1 MAIEVVMPRLGWT
14 METGTVAEWLKK
26 DGDEVRVGEA
36 IFTVDSD
43 KAVQE
48 IEALDSGV
56 LRIPPDAPPVGA
68 SVPVGSVLA
77 YLLAPGE
84 ADTPTPGEA
93 AVPTPGEADTPTPGE
108 AAVPTPGEA
117 AVPTPGEAAV
127 RAPGE
132 AAVRAPTEEERAP
145 GPDPELGLD
154 TPAKPTVDV
163 DDGPASMDAPVT
175 STAVANNGRVPDASG
190 MVGAVASPRA
200 RRVAGELGVDW
211 AAATGTGRTGRIVE
225 RDVRA
230 LAEQPHR
237 AARARVTPLARRLA
251 EEVGVDLAA
260 LETGK
265 PGQRIARVDVEV
277 AARDEG
283 NGRDGREKQAGA
295 AELAL
300 SHGCAP
306 LSHIR
311 RITAQHMAQSA
322 HTTAPVTLMTD
333 ADATELV
340 MVRERIKAAFAG
352 SGLRVPTYNDLLTR
366 LVALVLLQQP
376 WMNCSLEDDAIVQHE
391 GVHMGIAVDTDRGL
405 FVPVIRDAHLKSI
418 QQIATDAARLVD
430 ATRAGRAG
438 ADDLRGGTFT
448 ISNLGM
454 YEIDAFTPL
463 INLPECA
470 ILGVGR
476 IVARPVVVDEEA
488 EEEVAVRKMMAL
500 SLTFD
505 HRVVDGAPAARFLQ
519 HVKRWVEQPYAW
531 LTS

>member
-26 DGDEVRVGEA
+26 DGDAVQAGEV

-48 IEALDSGV
+48 VEALDSGI
-56 LRIPPDAPPVGA
+56 LRIPPDAPPVGSA
-68 SVPVGSVLA
+68 VPVGSVLA
-77 YLLAPGE
+77 YLVAPGE
-84 ADTPTPGEA
+84 AA
-93 AVPTPGEADTPTPGE
+93 M
-108 AAVPTPGEA
+108 
-117 AVPTPGEAAV
+117 PTPGEAAV
-127 RAPGE
+127 RAP
-132 AAVRAPTEEERAP
+132 ADEERTPTP

-154 TPAKPTVDV
+154 APATPTVVV
-163 DDGPASMDAPVT
+163 DDGPASLDVPAKPT
-175 STAVANNGRVPDASG
+175 VAASNGRVPDG
-190 MVGAVASPRA
+190 DGVGAVASPRA

-230 LAEQPHR
+230 LADQANL

-251 EEVGVDLAA
+251 EGTGIDLAA
-260 LETGK
+260 LETGR
-265 PGQRIARVDVEV
+265 PGQRITRVDVEA
-277 AARDEG
+277 AARGGQEG
-283 NGRDGREKQAGA
+283 QPEA
-295 AELAL
+295 AEPAL
-300 SHGCAP
+300 SRGRRTP

-311 RITAQHMAQSA
+311 RITAQRMAQSA
-322 HTTAPVTLMTD
+322 GATAPVTLTTD
-333 ADATELV
+333 ANATELV
-340 MVRERIKAAFAG
+340 TVRERIKAALTG
-352 SGLRVPTYNDLLTR
+352 SDLRVPTYNDLLTR
-366 LVALVLLQQP
+366 LVALALLQQP

-391 GVHMGIAVDTDRGL
+391 GVHMGLAVDTERGL

-418 QQIATDAARLVD
+418 QQIATDSARLVD
-430 ATRAGRAG
+430 VTRTGRAG

-454 YEIDAFTPL
+454 YEIDAFTPI

-476 IVARPVVVDEEA
+476 IVARPIVVDEET
-488 EEEVAVRKMMAL
+488 EEIAVRKMMAL

-519 HVKRWVEQPYAW
+519 QVKRWVEQPYAW
-531 LTS
+531 LIQ

>member
-26 DGDEVRVGEA
+26 DGDAVRVGEA

-48 IEALDSGV
+48 IEALDSGI

-77 YLLAPGE
+77 YLVAPGE
-84 ADTPTPGEA
+84 TAIPTPGETA
-93 AVPTPGEADTPTPGE
+93 IPTPGETAIPTPGE
-108 AAVPTPGEA
+108 TAIPTPGESD
-117 AVPTPGEAAV
+117 G
-127 RAPGE
+127 RA
-132 AAVRAPTEEERAP
+132 TTDEERAP

-154 TPAKPTVDV
+154 VPAKPTVVV
-163 DDGPASMDAPVT
+163 DDGPASRDASVT
-175 STAVANNGRVPDASG
+175 PTAAVSNGRVSDMAG
-190 MVGAVASPRA
+190 MAGAAASPRA

-230 LAEQPHR
+230 LAEQAPLM
-237 AARARVTPLARRLA
+237 ARARVTPLARRLA
-251 EEVGVDLAA
+251 EDTGVDLAA

-265 PGQRIARVDVEV
+265 PGQRIARADVEV
-277 AARDEG
+277 AARDG
-283 NGRDGREKQAGA
+283 GDGRDGREEQTGA
-295 AELAL
+295 AEPAL
-300 SHGCAP
+300 SHDHRAP

-311 RITAQHMAQSA
+311 RITAQRMAQSA
-322 HTTAPVTLMTD
+322 HTTAPVTLTTD
-333 ADATELV
+333 ADVTELV
-340 MVRERIKAAFAG
+340 AVRTRIKAALAG

-366 LVALVLLQQP
+366 LVALALLQQP
-376 WMNCSLEDDAIVQHE
+376 WMNCSLEDDAIVRHE
-391 GVHMGIAVDTDRGL
+391 GVHMGIAVDTERGL

-418 QQIATDAARLVD
+418 QQIATDAARLID
-430 ATRAGRAG
+430 ATRAGRAD

-454 YEIDAFTPL
+454 YEIDAFTPI

-476 IVARPVVVDEEA
+476 IVARPVVIDEESG
-488 EEEVAVRKMMAL
+488 EVVVRKMMAL

-505 HRVVDGAPAARFLQ
+505 HRLVDGAPAARFLQ
-519 HVKRWVEQPYAW
+519 HVKRWIEQPYAW
-531 LTS
+531 LTR

>member
-26 DGDEVRVGEA
+26 DGDAVQAGEV

-48 IEALDSGV
+48 IEALDSGI

-77 YLLAPGE
+77 YLVAPDE
-84 ADTPTPGEA
+84 ADTPMSGETA
-93 AVPTPGEADTPTPGE
+93 NS
-108 AAVPTPGEA
+108 
-117 AVPTPGEAAV
+117 
-127 RAPGE
+127 APGE
-132 AAVRAPTEEERAP
+132 AAVRAPADEERTP

-154 TPAKPTVDV
+154 TPATPTVAV
-163 DDGPASMDAPVT
+163 DGVAARMNGPVT
-175 STAVANNGRVPDASG
+175 STTAARNGRVPDASG

-230 LAEQPHR
+230 LAEQPNL

-251 EEVGVDLAA
+251 EETGVDLAA

-265 PGQRIARVDVEV
+265 SGQRIARADVEV
-277 AARDEG
+277 AARDG
-283 NGRDGREKQAGA
+283 GDRRDGRDGREERAGA
-295 AELAL
+295 AEPAL
-300 SHGCAP
+300 LHGRRAP

-311 RITAQHMAQSA
+311 RLTAQRMAQSA
-322 HTTAPVTLMTD
+322 HTTAPVTLTTD

-340 MVRERIKAAFAG
+340 AVRTRIKAALAG

-366 LVALVLLQQP
+366 LVALALLQQP
-376 WMNCSLEDDAIVQHE
+376 WMNCALEDDAIVQHD

-405 FVPVIRDAHLKSI
+405 FVPVIHDAHRKSI
-418 QQIATDAARLVD
+418 QQIATDAARLID

-454 YEIDAFTPL
+454 YEIDAFTPI

-476 IVARPVVVDEEA
+476 IVARPVVDEET
-488 EEEVAVRKMMAL
+488 EEIAVRKMMAL

-519 HVKRWVEQPYAW
+519 HVKRWTEQPYAW
-531 LTS
+531 LTQ

>member
-26 DGDEVRVGEA
+26 DGDAVRVGEA

-48 IEALDSGV
+48 IEALDSGI

-77 YLLAPGE
+77 YLVAPGE
-84 ADTPTPGEA
+84 ADMPTS
-93 AVPTPGEADTPTPGE
+93 
-108 AAVPTPGEA
+108 
-117 AVPTPGEAAV
+117 GEAAV

-132 AAVRAPTEEERAP
+132 TDSSARGAADSSAPGEAAVRALADEERTPA
-145 GPDPELGLD
+145 PDPELGLD
-154 TPAKPTVDV
+154 VPVKPTVVV
-163 DDGPASMDAPVT
+163 DDGPASRDAPRPR
-175 STAVANNGRVPDASG
+175 AVASNARVSDVAG
-190 MVGAVASPRA
+190 MAGATASPRA

-211 AAATGTGRTGRIVE
+211 AVATGTGRTGRIVE

-230 LAEQPHR
+230 LAEQPHL

-251 EEVGVDLAA
+251 EKTGVDLAA

-265 PGQRIARVDVEV
+265 PGQRIARADIEV
-277 AARDEG
+277 AARDG
-283 NGRDGREKQAGA
+283 GDGREEQAGA
-295 AELAL
+295 AEPAL
-300 SHGCAP
+300 SQSHRAP

-311 RITAQHMAQSA
+311 RITAQRMAQSA
-322 HTTAPVTLMTD
+322 HTTAPVTLTTD

-340 MVRERIKAAFAG
+340 AVRARIKAALAV
-352 SGLRVPTYNDLLTR
+352 SDRRVPTYNDLLTR
-366 LVALVLLQQP
+366 LVALALLQQP

-438 ADDLRGGTFT
+438 ADELRGGTFT

-454 YEIDAFTPL
+454 YEIDAFTPI

-476 IVARPVVVDEEA
+476 IVARPVVIDEESG
-488 EEEVAVRKMMAL
+488 EVAARKMMAL

-519 HVKRWVEQPYAW
+519 HVKRWVEQPYGW

>member
-48 IEALDSGV
+48 IEALDSGI

-68 SVPVGSVLA
+68 SVPVGSVVA
-77 YLLAPGE
+77 YLIAPGE
-84 ADTPTPGEA
+84 VDMPTPGETDI
-93 AVPTPGEADTPTPGE
+93 PTLSKAESP
-108 AAVPTPGEA
+108 
-117 AVPTPGEAAV
+117 V
-127 RAPGE
+127 RGAPAGR
-132 AAVRAPTEEERAP
+132 VTVTVDEERPP

-154 TPAKPTVDV
+154 TPATPTIVVDDSPASRDAPAKPT
-163 DDGPASMDAPVT
+163 AIAR
-175 STAVANNGRVPDASG
+175 NGRVPDASG

-230 LAEQPHR
+230 LAEQAPLT
-237 AARARVTPLARRLA
+237 ARARVTPLARRLA

-283 NGRDGREKQAGA
+283 NGRDGREKQAGD
-295 AELAL
+295 AEPAL
-300 SHGCAP
+300 SHGRRAP
-306 LSHIR
+306 LSPIR
-311 RITAQHMAQSA
+311 RITAQRMAQSA
-322 HTTAPVTLMTD
+322 HTTAPVTLTTD

-340 MVRERIKAAFAG
+340 MVRERIKAALAG
-352 SGLRVPTYNDLLTR
+352 SELRVPTYNDLLTR
-366 LVALVLLQQP
+366 LVALALLQQP

-405 FVPVIRDAHLKSI
+405 VVPVIRDAHRKSI

-448 ISNLGM
+448 LSNLGM
-454 YEIDAFTPL
+454 YEIDAFTPI
-463 INLPECA
+463 INLPACA

-476 IVARPVVVDEEA
+476 IVARPVVVDEET
-488 EEEVAVRKMMAL
+488 ELVAVRKMMAL

-519 HVKRWVEQPYAW
+519 QVKRWIEQPYAW
-531 LTS
+531 LTQ